1 MNKVNEYVWIFYYRK
16 KDGNESYQL
25 KHSMSLANIRKL
37 AKHYRLKDDV
47 ECVQCFKLF
56 SNV

>member
-1 MNKVNEYVWIFYYRK
+1 MNKVNEHVWIFYYRK
-16 KDGNESYQL
+16 KDGIESYQL

-37 AKHYRLKDDV
+37 TKHYRLKGDV
-47 ECVQCFKLF
+47 ECVQCFKLL

>member
-1 MNKVNEYVWIFYYRK
+1 MNKVNEYVFIFYYRR
-16 KDGNESYQL
+16 KDGSESYQL

-37 AKHYRLKDDV
+37 AKHYRLKDNV
-47 ECVQCFKLF
+47 ECVQCFKLL